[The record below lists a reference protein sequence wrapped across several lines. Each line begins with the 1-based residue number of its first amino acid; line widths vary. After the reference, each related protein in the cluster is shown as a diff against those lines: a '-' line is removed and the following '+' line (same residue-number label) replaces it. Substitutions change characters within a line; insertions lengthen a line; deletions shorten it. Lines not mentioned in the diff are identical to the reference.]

1 MYTIGPVV
9 RINPRELHIKDP
21 HYYDTVYASSSKK
34 QEKDPNFVVSFGVP
48 SSMVATVGHNQH
60 RFRRGLLSSFFSKR
74 SVMELL
80 PILHEKE
87 SELMQ
92 CFEKAHQEGNVLELG
107 NLFAAF
113 SADLISQ
120 YSWGV
125 NSGFLDDENF
135 NNSFQQ
141 AAGEI
146 ATNVH
151 VHKFFPILLTIS
163 TAMPRCLLSRIKPHF
178 ASVLAMQDTVAQQS
192 TATSQNIG
200 KDTKPYS
207 RKTIFDALSDSS
219 VPPKERTR
227 RRLQDEGLIVLLA
240 GTETTARVM
249 ATAAFYIYQNK
260 ALLTKL
266 RDELRPVMPT
276 PTTEPSW
283 TQLEQLP
290 YLVRTYVRVVLLI
303 PYYTGLYSFQIKIK

>member
-60 RFRRGLLSSFFSKR
+60 RFRRGLLNSFFSKR

-80 PILHEKE
+80 PLLQEKE
-87 SELMQ
+87 SELIE
-92 CFEKAHQEGNVLELG
+92 CFEKACQEGKVLELG
-107 NLFAAF
+107 NAFAVF

-125 NSGFLDDENF
+125 SSGFLDDENF

-141 AAGEI
+141 SASKI
-146 ATNVH
+146 TTNVH

-178 ASVLAMQDTVAQQS
+178 ASVLAIRICGKCMEGHGRSWNLVIEYSVSVTDQLSSCMTCRCLE
-192 TATSQNIG
+192 TSRILC
-200 KDTKPYS
+200 
-207 RKTIFDALSDSS
+207 FSS
-219 VPPKERTR
+219 PACVYK
-227 RRLQDEGLIVLLA
+227 G
-240 GTETTARVM
+240 
-249 ATAAFYIYQNK
+249 
-260 ALLTKL
+260 
-266 RDELRPVMPT
+266 
-276 PTTEPSW
+276 S
-283 TQLEQLP
+283 
-290 YLVRTYVRVVLLI
+290 
-303 PYYTGLYSFQIKIK
+303 